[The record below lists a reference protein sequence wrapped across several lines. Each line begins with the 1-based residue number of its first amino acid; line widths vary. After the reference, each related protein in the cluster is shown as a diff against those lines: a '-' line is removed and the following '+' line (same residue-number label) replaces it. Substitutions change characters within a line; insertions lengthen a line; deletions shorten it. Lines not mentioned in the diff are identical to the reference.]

1 MFPPEVLAPA
11 VEPDAIAFL
20 ISEKAA
26 AVNGAIV
33 PTSGQ

>member
-1 MFPPEVLAPA
+1 LAGA
-11 VEPDAIAFL
+11 VEPDAIADVVTFL

-33 PTSGQ
+33 PTYGH